1 MNHLYSLS
9 DEELLAAFI
18 PKESARK
25 LVREYASLYHIF
37 TRVSDEQLQQ
47 IAGIGKARLRK
58 ISVVKE
64 VMERMEEERRQ
75 QLTEVSDDTAAFAYF
90 KFLEDKPKEELWAL
104 LLNAKNQVLGR
115 KLISVG
121 TVNASWAGIREVYHA
136 AIQHLAFGIILAHN
150 HPSGDSTPSM
160 EDTNVT
166 RKMIQAGK
174 MLEIRFLDHVIIG
187 RNGNYSFY
195 ARQPEL
201 WDRI

>member
-1 MNHLYSLS
+1 MNQLYSLS

-18 PKESARK
+18 PKDSAQK
-25 LVREYASLYHIF
+25 LVQEYASLYHIF

-58 ISVVKE
+58 ISMVKE
-64 VMERMEEERRQ
+64 VMERMEEERREM
-75 QLTEVSDDTAAFAYF
+75 LTEVSDDIAACAYF

-166 RKMIQAGK
+166 RKMIQAGE

-195 ARQPEL
+195 AKQPEL
-201 WDRI
+201 WD

>member
-1 MNHLYSLS
+1 M
-9 DEELLAAFI
+9 AAFI
-18 PKESARK
+18 PKESAQK
-25 LVREYASLYHIF
+25 LVQEYASLYHIF

-58 ISVVKE
+58 ISMVKE
-64 VMERMEEERRQ
+64 VMERIEDERRQ
-75 QLTEVSDDTAAFAYF
+75 QLTEVSDDTSAFAYF

-104 LLNAKNQVLGR
+104 LLNTKNQVLGR

-150 HPSGDSTPSM
+150 HPSGDVTPSL

-166 RKMIQAGK
+166 RKMIQAGEL
-174 MLEIRFLDHVIIG
+174 LEIRFLDHVIIG

-195 ARQPEL
+195 AKQPEL
-201 WDRI
+201 WN

>member
-1 MNHLYSLS
+1 MKHNNYVP

-18 PKESARK
+18 PKESAQK
-25 LVREYASLYHIF
+25 LVQEYASLYHIF

-58 ISVVKE
+58 ISMVKE

-75 QLTEVSDDTAAFAYF
+75 QLTEVSDDIAACAYF

-104 LLNAKNQVLGR
+104 LLNTKNQVLACQQ
-115 KLISVG
+115 ISVG
-121 TVNASWAGIREVYHA
+121 TVNTSWAGIREVYHA
-136 AIQHLAFGIILAHN
+136 AIQHLSFGIILAHN
-150 HPSGDSTPSM
+150 HPSGDSTPSL
-160 EDTNVT
+160 EDINVT
-166 RKMIQAGK
+166 RKMIQAGE

-195 ARQPEL
+195 AKQPEL
-201 WDRI
+201 WD

>member
-1 MNHLYSLS
+1 MEHQQYIS
-9 DEELLAAFI
+9 DEELLSAFI
-18 PKESARK
+18 PKQSAQK
-25 LVREYASLYHIF
+25 LIREYASLYHIF

-58 ISVVKE
+58 ISMVKE
-64 VMERMEEERRQ
+64 VMERMDEERRQ
-75 QLTEVSDDTAAFAYF
+75 QLTEVSNDTAAFAYF

-115 KLISVG
+115 KLISIG

-150 HPSGDSTPSM
+150 HPSGDPTPSL

-166 RKMIQAGK
+166 RKMIQAGE
-174 MLEIRFLDHVIIG
+174 MLEIQFLDHVIIG
-187 RNGNYSFY
+187 RNGNYSFC
-195 ARQPEL
+195 AKRPEL
-201 WDRI
+201 WD

>member
-1 MNHLYSLS
+1 MKLPYPLS

-18 PKESARK
+18 PKESAQK
-25 LVREYASLYHIF
+25 LVQEYASLYHIL

-47 IAGIGKARLRK
+47 IAGIGKSRRRR
-58 ISVVKE
+58 ISMVEE
-64 VMERMEEERRQ
+64 VMERIEAERRQ
-75 QLTEVSDDTAAFAYF
+75 QLTEVSDDTSAFAYF

-104 LLNAKNQVLGR
+104 LLNTKNQVLGR

-150 HPSGDSTPSM
+150 HPSGDSTPSL

-174 MLEIRFLDHVIIG
+174 MLEIQFLDHVIIG

-195 ARQPEL
+195 AEQPAL
-201 WDRI
+201 WE